1 MKINWLLE
9 YHFLR
14 GNFTYCQKII
24 EEKKIDNELEI
35 EYSTFVQ
42 VSKLQFLQF
51 KKTKDSYCN

>member
-1 MKINWLLE
+1 MKIHWLLE

-14 GNFTYCQKII
+14 GNLTYCQKLI

-42 VSKLQFLQF
+42 VSKLQFLHLN
-51 KKTKDSYCN
+51 KLKIHTII